1 MQQIPASELIINSRG
16 AIYHLDVR
24 PEELADTIIVVG
36 DPERVKKVS
45 AHFDKIE
52 HQLQHREFITHTG
65 YIGNK
70 HISVIS
76 TGIGPDNI
84 DIVFN
89 ELDALA
95 NIDFETRQIK
105 NDLTKLKII
114 RFGTSGSLQAD
125 IPVDSYVASSHGLGL
140 DNLLNFYEYEKTEA
154 DKDMVNAFIIQTGL
168 DTAITNPYAF
178 NGSEMLLQKFSEG
191 FHKGITVTC
200 PGFFGPQGRVL
211 RLGLSSPGLVDK
223 LTHFNYNNHRI
234 TNFEMETSA
243 IYGLGKLMGH
253 ECLSINV
260 IIANRVVKEFSK
272 DSEAAVKKMIEKA
285 LEALT
290 AS

>member
-1 MQQIPASELIINSRG
+1 MQRIAESELIINSRG

-45 AHFDKIE
+45 VHFDKIE

-70 HISVIS
+70 HLSVIS

-95 NIDFETRQIK
+95 NIDFETRLIK
-105 NDLTKLKII
+105 NKLSKLNII

-125 IPVDSYVASSHGLGL
+125 IPVDSFVASTHGLGL
-140 DNLLNFYEYEKTEA
+140 DNLLNFYGYKKTES
-154 DKDMVNAFIIQTGL
+154 DKAMIDAFITQTNL

-178 NGSEMLLQKFSEG
+178 SGSEILLQNSAKG
-191 FHKGITVTC
+191 FTK
-200 PGFFGPQGRVL
+200 VL
-211 RLGLSSPGLVDK
+211 R
-223 LTHFNYNNHRI
+223 
-234 TNFEMETSA
+234 
-243 IYGLGKLMGH
+243 
-253 ECLSINV
+253 
-260 IIANRVVKEFSK
+260 
-272 DSEAAVKKMIEKA
+272 
-285 LEALT
+285 
-290 AS
+290 